1 MIQLN
6 KFKLNVRTSSQS
18 VQKNTKSDEGLSPY
32 LKLNKKISN
41 QCKESSTGDQSTLAF
56 TDIAQDSPKTNIIFQ
71 ERYTPNGRGR
81 SNYGKAYG
89 LSQESKFKQL
99 GSFTPQTVESTDSQ
113 KDQTVDQLIKYYQN
127 LKLFVSGSP
136 SRRKKVLSPY
146 VKSSS
151 PYQKKSDVQSFSIGL
166 KNGEDPQSFL
176 LTNINIS
183 NEDNYS
189 NVEKKYIRPNSLS
202 QSPKKNFQRESGYT
216 SVLKNSS
223 IINRKSPKQIQE
235 ELEEKKRFLDNQ
247 KIEQFD
253 NLIKLRLSKMM
264 VDLSKFEADD
274 FYGKDTTKGETKQ
287 QQQQQKISIPFSS
300 YLKKQDND
308 LYIEKF
314 KEITRNSKMKI
325 QYDDLIKQVRVE
337 NLEKHQILDKSIKEE
352 KEKYKQE
359 LLSRNPHATT
369 IYDILA
375 QSQKSR
381 QRIKAK
387 LQEELPLISR
397 FNTQI

>member
-6 KFKLNVRTSSQS
+6 KFKLNIRTRSQS
-18 VQKNTKSDEGLSPY
+18 VQKNIKSDEGLSPC
-32 LKLNKKISN
+32 LKLNKKISS
-41 QCKESSTGDQSTLAF
+41 QCKESSAGDQSTLAF
-56 TDIAQDSPKTNIIFQ
+56 TDVAQDSPKANIIFQ
-71 ERYTPNGRGR
+71 ERYTPNVRGN
-81 SNYGKAYG
+81 SNYGRTYG

-99 GSFTPQTVESTDSQ
+99 GSFTPQTVESADSKAYQ
-113 KDQTVDQLIKYYQN
+113 DIDQLTKYYQN

-136 SRRKKVLSPY
+136 SRRKRVLSSY

-151 PYQKKSDVQSFSIGL
+151 PYQKKSDVQSFSISL
-166 KNGEDPQSFL
+166 KNSEDPQNFL

-183 NEDNYS
+183 NDNNYN
-189 NVEKKYIRPNSLS
+189 NVQKKYIRPNSLS
-202 QSPKKNFQRESGYT
+202 QSPKKNFLRESGYT

-223 IINRKSPKQIQE
+223 MMQSKSPKQIQE
-235 ELEEKKRFLDNQ
+235 ELEEKKRIQDNQ

-253 NLIKLRLSKMM
+253 NLIKHRLSKMM
-264 VDLSKFEADD
+264 VDLSKFESED
-274 FYGKDTTKGETKQ
+274 FYGKDTAKGEAKQ
-287 QQQQQKISIPFSS
+287 QKQKISIPFTS

-314 KEITRNSKMKI
+314 KEITRNPQMKI

-352 KEKYKQE
+352 KDKYKQE
-359 LLSRNPHATT
+359 LLSRSPHATT

-381 QRIKAK
+381 LRIKAK
-387 LQEELPLISR
+387 LKEELPLISR

>member
-6 KFKLNVRTSSQS
+6 KFKLNIRTRSQS
-18 VQKNTKSDEGLSPY
+18 VQKNIKSDEGLSPC
-32 LKLNKKISN
+32 LKLNKKISS

-56 TDIAQDSPKTNIIFQ
+56 TDVVQDSPKTNIIFQ
-71 ERYTPNGRGR
+71 ERYTPNVRGN
-81 SNYGKAYG
+81 SSYGKVYG
-89 LSQESKFKQL
+89 LAQESKFKQL
-99 GSFTPQTVESTDSQ
+99 GSFTPQTVESSESQTDQS
-113 KDQTVDQLIKYYQN
+113 VDQLVKYYQN

-136 SRRKKVLSPY
+136 SRGKRVLSPY

-151 PYQKKSDVQSFSIGL
+151 PYKKKSAVQSFSISL
-166 KNGEDPQSFL
+166 KNSEDPQSFL
-176 LTNINIS
+176 LTNIHIQ
-183 NEDNYS
+183 NEDNY
-189 NVEKKYIRPNSLS
+189 NKVQKQYIRPNSLS
-202 QSPKKNFQRESGYT
+202 QSPKKNFLRESGYT

-223 IINRKSPKQIQE
+223 MINSKSPKQIQE
-235 ELEEKKRFLDNQ
+235 ELEEKKRLLDNQ

-253 NLIKLRLSKMM
+253 NLIKHRLSKMM
-264 VDLSKFEADD
+264 VDLNKFEAED
-274 FYGKDTTKGETKQ
+274 FYGKDTTKGEGKQ
-287 QQQQQKISIPFSS
+287 QKQKMSIPFTS

-314 KEITRNSKMKI
+314 KEITRNPKMKI

-352 KEKYKQE
+352 KDKYKQE

-387 LQEELPLISR
+387 LKEELPLISR